1 MLFFKRANV
10 VCDAKNLTGFSNVK
24 QIVVFAIFMMNHNSQ
39 SHKARTEFTFNHC
52 PKVGEE
58 TFYDFM
64 NPFFFIQSLVSF
76 FCVILMFL
84 SNGFKKTE

>member
-24 QIVVFAIFMMNHNSQ
+24 QIVVLAISTMNHNSQ

-58 TFYDFM
+58 TFYES
-64 NPFFFIQSLVSF
+64 FFFQSFVSF
-76 FCVILMFL
+76 FFVIWMFL
-84 SNGFKKTE
+84 SNGCKKTE